1 MSVAAAIGGA
11 AAHPGGVAD
20 VRIPEE
26 VAFFA
31 RSAVFAIVLAAIYWY
46 VSYEWAGTVL
56 LFLFGVGSA
65 GAALVLGRAASGRG
79 GRVGDDE
86 RAGDTTRPDG
96 PFGDESAPIPN
107 PTFAPIVFGTGLAIA
122 ALSLA
127 FGPWMLLAAIMPL
140 VLGATSWLGSANAE
154 WRGYSADDR

>member
-1 MSVAAAIGGA
+1 
-11 AAHPGGVAD
+11 

-31 RSAVFAIVLAAIYWY
+31 RSAFFASVLAAIYWY

-56 LFLFGVGSA
+56 LFLCGVGSA
-65 GAALVLGRAASGRG
+65 GAALVLGRAAAARG
-79 GRVGDDE
+79 GGRSGDGE
-86 RAGDTTRPDG
+86 RTADPTRPDG

-140 VLGATSWLGSANAE
+140 VLGATSWLSSANAE

>member
-1 MSVAAAIGGA
+1 MAAAVGDVAARPVEAT
-11 AAHPGGVAD
+11 D

-65 GAALVLGRAASGRG
+65 GAALVLGRAAAGRG
-79 GRVGDDE
+79 GGRSGDGE
-86 RAGDTTRPDG
+86 RTADRTRPDG

-140 VLGATSWLGSANAE
+140 VLGATSWLSSANAE